1 VSESGYS
8 GPSHDDMLLSQRETR
23 GLDCV
28 PGVGPG
34 ATWVLKKVSSA
45 SIRRA
50 QLNLCPVH
58 RRGAR
63 EFVTDRG
70 YIEGIS
76 WQLFPDSTER
86 GL

>member
-1 VSESGYS
+1 MTIRSSLRGEA
-8 GPSHDDMLLSQRETR
+8 R

-34 ATWVLKKVSSA
+34 ATWVLREVSSA
-45 SIRRA
+45 SIRRV
-50 QLNLCPVH
+50 QLKLCH
-58 RRGAR
+58 LRRRGAQ

-70 YIEGIS
+70 YIEGIL